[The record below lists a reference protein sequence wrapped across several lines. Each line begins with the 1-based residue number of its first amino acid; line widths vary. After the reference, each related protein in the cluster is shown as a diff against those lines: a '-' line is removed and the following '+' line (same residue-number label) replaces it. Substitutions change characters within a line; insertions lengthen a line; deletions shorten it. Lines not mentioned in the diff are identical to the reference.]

1 MIGDYVSSCQLILTV
16 AVGWLKPEIAITF
29 QLLLAAVT
37 GNLSTKGTGNK
48 FFPLQLLHCSWEWCS
63 GRILVPLC
71 HTASGGEQAAFPIQ
85 GFSMHIFWSARVAQ
99 TYLQAHR
106 FTKELFCLL
115 ATIGVLLT
123 CKISY
128 LGNKA
133 FSQAQM
139 NISSSFK
146 KGTGC
151 DKASSFWPFLLPVI
165 KHFQKSS

>member
-1 MIGDYVSSCQLILTV
+1 MIGVCVSSCQLILTV
-16 AVGWLKPEIAITF
+16 TMGLLKPEITIAL

-48 FFPLQLLHCSWEWCS
+48 FSPLQLLHCSWEWCS
-63 GRILVPLC
+63 GRILVPLG
-71 HTASGGEQAAFPIQ
+71 HTASGGGQAAFPLQ

-99 TYLQAHR
+99 TYLQAHS

-115 ATIGVLLT
+115 ATLGVLLI

-139 NISSSFK
+139 NSSFNFK
-146 KGTGC
+146 KGIGC
-151 DKASSFWPFLLPVI
+151 DKASTFWLFLLPVI
-165 KHFQKSS
+165 KYFQKSP